1 MTKLE
6 QLKNQPEL
14 AKKNDVSDSLSDWKE
29 GYIDGLERAIEI
41 IEEEDKCSAN

>member
-6 QLKNQPEL
+6 QLKNQLEL
-14 AKKNDVSDSLSDWKE
+14 AKKHEVSDSLLSWKE

-41 IEEEDKCSAN
+41 MEEEN